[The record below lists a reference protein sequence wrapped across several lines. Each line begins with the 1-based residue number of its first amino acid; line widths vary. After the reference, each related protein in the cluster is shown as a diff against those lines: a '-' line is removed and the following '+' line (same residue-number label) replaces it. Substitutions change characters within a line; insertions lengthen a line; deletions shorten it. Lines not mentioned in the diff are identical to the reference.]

1 MPVFPRI
8 SLLRHFLGHHLA
20 NAGLLLLISST
31 LVGTVQAGVSSRGP
45 IELDVED
52 RFTTISEARALERR
66 VIELIDEVLP
76 AIVGLEIIFQG
87 TQRQGSIAGG
97 SGTIIDLSRGL
108 ILTSG
113 HVGRASGLPVKVYLN
128 DGTVLNGETLG
139 QYLDGQEDCGLV
151 KVDPQLLADLPDG
164 LVGELPLG
172 DSDQVEKG
180 DWVLAF
186 GHTHGIETRPWR
198 PPPARIGRITGNH
211 DYVLTMDAPLNS
223 GDSGG
228 PTVDLKGRLIGINES
243 CAQHPYENAT
253 TAVNVAN
260 LHFDNMLQGI
270 SGGATLP
277 RLEENLELLDANATT
292 NPIIFQPANMNA
304 GRNETSM
311 RRVLEAVTDE
321 ASEWTVRLFTDG
333 QQVAYGLV
341 VDESGLA
348 VTKASEIDPRET
360 SIMVGT
366 SRGLLEGAKP
376 LAIDRTLDL
385 LLLQL
390 PEGDWTPAPLEGEAS
405 LESGAL
411 VISAGT
417 DRDPIAF
424 GITQLDEYESD
435 LSILDRAFLGISFQ
449 DFDEG
454 VLGALV
460 RGVVGG
466 TAADRAGIRRGD
478 VITMVDGTKIIG
490 PNGISNA
497 LGSLRAGSVVELVF
511 FREGVEQTGRVRL
524 GSRAEATDEYATG
537 NDEIRVSR
545 HDTGFGAVI
554 QHDGLVRPE
563 ECGSALIDLD
573 GNLVGM
579 NIARNDRTR
588 TFALP
593 VAIMRAS
600 IENMRS
606 GGGRVKVWQVEDPR
620 RLQVPLG
627 SDEQG
632 EFLLQASDAQLF
644 GPDVRFERSRRGRRS
659 MNSGYITGID
669 STRDEVL
676 WVLDDPEPGVYQVRV
691 RQSCA
696 AKYAGTKYVFET
708 EGDRIESAAMPTRGW
723 GDFRDTIIGTITLP
737 DQDAVVI
744 SLAAIEQPRDTLFL
758 LSSVE
763 LVPVRGLEV
772 PIQ

>member
-128 DGTVLNGETLG
+128 DGTILNGETLG

-228 PTVDLKGRLIGINES
+228 PTVDLEGRLIGINES

-311 RRVLEAVTDE
+311 RRVLEAITDE

-333 QQVAYGLV
+333 QQVAFGLV

-348 VTKASEIDPRET
+348 VTKALASALPKAFAKALARAF
-360 SIMVGT
+360 
-366 SRGLLEGAKP
+366 AKP
-376 LAIDRTLDL
+376 
-385 LLLQL
+385 
-390 PEGDWTPAPLEGEAS
+390 
-405 LESGAL
+405 
-411 VISAGT
+411 
-417 DRDPIAF
+417 
-424 GITQLDEYESD
+424 
-435 LSILDRAFLGISFQ
+435 
-449 DFDEG
+449 
-454 VLGALV
+454 
-460 RGVVGG
+460 
-466 TAADRAGIRRGD
+466 
-478 VITMVDGTKIIG
+478 
-490 PNGISNA
+490 
-497 LGSLRAGSVVELVF
+497 
-511 FREGVEQTGRVRL
+511 
-524 GSRAEATDEYATG
+524 
-537 NDEIRVSR
+537 
-545 HDTGFGAVI
+545 
-554 QHDGLVRPE
+554 
-563 ECGSALIDLD
+563 
-573 GNLVGM
+573 
-579 NIARNDRTR
+579 
-588 TFALP
+588 
-593 VAIMRAS
+593 
-600 IENMRS
+600 
-606 GGGRVKVWQVEDPR
+606 
-620 RLQVPLG
+620 
-627 SDEQG
+627 
-632 EFLLQASDAQLF
+632 
-644 GPDVRFERSRRGRRS
+644 
-659 MNSGYITGID
+659 
-669 STRDEVL
+669 
-676 WVLDDPEPGVYQVRV
+676 
-691 RQSCA
+691 
-696 AKYAGTKYVFET
+696 
-708 EGDRIESAAMPTRGW
+708 
-723 GDFRDTIIGTITLP
+723 
-737 DQDAVVI
+737 
-744 SLAAIEQPRDTLFL
+744 
-758 LSSVE
+758 
-763 LVPVRGLEV
+763 
-772 PIQ
+772 